1 MCALPVYTAQAL
13 GCSVGNC
20 LMLALGCMHSLG
32 QATQVQVLGYS
43 TKVQTW
49 LGLRFVP
56 VPGLSSSGD
65 QVFGEQ
71 SHLPP
76 PYQQLG
82 FLGVHW
88 VHLLRCTVCLF
99 WGADLWLQPSQW
111 MSTILNPKK
120 SWLAVKSACSLL

>member
-1 MCALPVYTAQAL
+1 
-13 GCSVGNC
+13 
-20 LMLALGCMHSLG
+20 MLALGCMHSLG

-56 VPGLSSSGD
+56 VPGRSSSGD
-65 QVFGEQ
+65 QVLGEQ

-82 FLGVHW
+82 FLGAHW